1 MKILVVEDEAELL
14 QSIGQG
20 LKLDGYYVDL
30 AGTGQEAMER
40 LDIEK
45 YDLIIL
51 DLNLP
56 DIFGI
61 DILKEVSK
69 KDPDIKV
76 IILTAHSE
84 LEMKILGLDLGAS
97 DYIVKPFHFEEL
109 EARIRVLLRRNFT
122 VEKTILTCGKLT
134 FDTKKRILCAK
145 DEEIPLTKKEASII
159 EYLLKNQ
166 DKCVSAEELLE
177 HAWDSEVNYFSNS
190 VRVHL
195 TTLRKKIK
203 ETLGFNPIC
212 NKVGEGYYLKEQQDD
227 HGGENE

>member
-1 MKILVVEDEAELL
+1 MKILVVEDELDLL

-30 AGTGQEAMER
+30 AGTGEEAMEF
-40 LDIEK
+40 LNLEN
-45 YDLIIL
+45 YDLVIL

-61 DILKEVSK
+61 DILKEISVK
-69 KDPDIKV
+69 NPDIKV

-97 DYIVKPFHFEEL
+97 DYMVKPFHFEEL
-109 EARIRVLLRRNFT
+109 EARIRVLLRRNFI
-122 VEKTILTCGKLT
+122 VEKEILSCGELT
-134 FDTKKRILCAK
+134 FDTKRRILCAK
-145 DEEIPLTKKEASII
+145 KREIPLTKKEASII
-159 EYLLKNQ
+159 EYLMMNQ

-177 HAWDSEVNYFSNS
+177 HSWDSEVNYFSNS

-203 ETLGFNPIC
+203 ESLGYNPIC
-212 NKVGEGYYLKEQQDD
+212 NKVGEGYYLKEK
-227 HGGENE
+227 